1 MPEGHPGSLD
11 SAAGLVAV
19 DHQAGVL
26 LPEDLSLDA
35 AEAAFASASRAS
47 STLRGY
53 RSDWTEFVTWC
64 RDNHHIALPATD
76 IAISRYI
83 SALATAGAKVGT
95 ISRRLST
102 IRFAHKVRNHPDP
115 TQTARVIAVWEG
127 IRRQLGAPPDQARPL
142 MPPLL
147 LDVVDACPAM
157 TKWKTRDDEPSLSG
171 IRDRVL
177 LLVGFVSALR
187 ASELAAL
194 EVDQIKPHERGLVI
208 ELTRSKTNQT
218 GDLELVVLPWGAR
231 QDYCPVTALR
241 HWLTAAGI
249 TEGLVFR
256 SVSKGNRVS
265 ARGLTPDGLSRLITQ
280 AVTRAGLDATG
291 FSAHSLR
298 AGFVTYAAKRGA
310 TSLQIARQTRHK
322 DLASIGIY
330 TRIEDAWEE
339 NAATQLPL

>member
-1 MPEGHPGSLD
+1 MADREPVPGPTGG
-11 SAAGLVAV
+11 GLVAS
-19 DHQAGVL
+19 DHRSGL
-26 LPEDLSLDA
+26 LVPEDASLDA
-35 AEAAFASASRAS
+35 AEAAFAAAARAS
-47 STLRGY
+47 STMRGY
-53 RSDWTEFVTWC
+53 RSDWAEFTTWC
-64 RDNHHIALPATD
+64 RDNHHTALPADD

-127 IRRQLGAPPDQARPL
+127 IRRRLGAPPDQARPL
-142 MPPLL
+142 MPPVLL
-147 LDVVDACPAM
+147 EVVDACPEM
-157 TKWKTRDDEPSLSG
+157 TKWKTRQDEPSLSG
-171 IRDRVL
+171 IRDRAL
-177 LLVGFVSALR
+177 LMVGFISALR

-194 EVDQIKPHERGLVI
+194 EVEQIKPHDRGLVL
-208 ELTRSKTNQT
+208 EFTHSKTNQT
-218 GDLELVVLPWGAR
+218 GDIEMVVLPWGSRPA
-231 QDYCPVTALR
+231 YCPVTALR
-241 HWLTAAGI
+241 RWLEMSGVSD
-249 TEGLVFR
+249 GPVFR
-256 SVSKGNRVS
+256 SITKGNRITG
-265 ARGLTPDGLSRLITQ
+265 RGLTPDGLSRLITQ

-310 TSLQIARQTRHK
+310 TALQISRQTRHK

>member
-1 MPEGHPGSLD
+1 M
-11 SAAGLVAV
+11 
-19 DHQAGVL
+19 L

-64 RDNHHIALPATD
+64 RDNHHTALPATD

-208 ELTRSKTNQT
+208 ELTHSKTNQT

-241 HWLTAAGI
+241 HWLTVAGI

-265 ARGLTPDGLSRLITQ
+265 A
-280 AVTRAGLDATG
+280 V
-291 FSAHSLR
+291 
-298 AGFVTYAAKRGA
+298 
-310 TSLQIARQTRHK
+310 
-322 DLASIGIY
+322 ASPPTACPG
-330 TRIEDAWEE
+330 
-339 NAATQLPL
+339 